1 MTEDIL
7 AIFMF
12 GFIAGV
18 LFVLLTI
25 WIDERLGAFK
35 LEEKG

>member
-18 LFVLLTI
+18 LFALFTI
-25 WIDERLGAFK
+25 WIAERLGAVE